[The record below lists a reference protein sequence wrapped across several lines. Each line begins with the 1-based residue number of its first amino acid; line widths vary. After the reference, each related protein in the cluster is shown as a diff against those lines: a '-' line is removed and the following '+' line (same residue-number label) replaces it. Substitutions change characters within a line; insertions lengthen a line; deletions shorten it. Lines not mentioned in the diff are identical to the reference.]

1 VDAETCNQLAWKH
14 LQAGETKLALEC
26 ALRAHELSR
35 GNLDYLNTLGVA
47 YGEAGQLDLAE
58 ATFRKALK
66 RKPGFINALVNLAKS
81 LEKQERLDE
90 ARPLYER
97 ALAIEP
103 AFPKLATNLA
113 RIYSQRGET
122 GRAKSLLERSAKN
135 VDPQD
140 LAIGLAK
147 CEADAGEIAGALARL
162 RAAVADH
169 ADWKL
174 ARSSLAHLLL
184 STAHWR
190 DGWPEYVRRRNL
202 LDPRPTELPPPLAA
216 RLDGK
221 SVLLRGEQGIGD
233 VLFFLRFAP
242 LLHRRGARLAL
253 ACERKLHSVVR
264 PNEILGEVREGDDPA
279 GFDRAIWTADL
290 PALLAAEE
298 TPPAWPL
305 AVEHEARCAAS
316 EQLAALGPAP
326 YLAVTWRAGTDTARG
341 REFGAERISLTK
353 SAPPREVGAALRGW
367 RGTTILLQRGARP
380 QDGAEFAAGFGA
392 PCHDLS
398 ALGEDLRALLAV
410 LSLVDEYVSVSNTN
424 IHLLAGIGR
433 SARVLVPF
441 PPEWR
446 WLRRED
452 RSPWFPDFPVY
463 RQPVSHDWRAPL
475 VALRQDLGLA

>member
-1 VDAETCNQLAWKH
+1 MDAETCNQLAWKY
-14 LQAGETKLALEC
+14 LQAGETKLALEY
-26 ALRAHELSR
+26 ALRAHDLSR

-47 YGEAGQLDLAE
+47 YGETGDLALAE

-66 RKPGFINALVNLAKS
+66 RKPGFVNALVNLAKS
-81 LEKQERLDE
+81 LEKQERLSE
-90 ARPLYER
+90 ARPHYER

-103 AFPKLATNLA
+103 AFPKLAANLA
-113 RIYSQRGET
+113 RVYSQGGET

-140 LAIGLAK
+140 LAIGLAQ
-147 CEADAGEIAGALARL
+147 CEADAGEIDGALARL
-162 RAAVADH
+162 RAAIADH

-184 STAHWR
+184 STANWR
-190 DGWPEYVRRRNL
+190 EGWTEYVRRRNL
-202 LDPRPTELPPPLAA
+202 FEPRPTELPPTLPA

-242 LLHRRGARLAL
+242 LLHQRGARLAL
-253 ACERKLHSVVR
+253 VCERKLHAVVR
-264 PNEILGEVREGDDPA
+264 PGEILGEVRDGDDSA
-279 GFDRAIWTADL
+279 GFDRAVWTGDL

-298 TPPAWPL
+298 TPPAWSLTVDP
-305 AVEHEARCAAS
+305 EAKRAAS
-316 EQLAALGPAP
+316 ERLAALGPAP

-341 REFGAERISLTK
+341 REFGAERIALTK
-353 SAPPREVGAALRGW
+353 SAPPQEVGAALRGW
-367 RGTTILLQRGARP
+367 RGTTILLQRGARAR
-380 QDGAEFAAGFGA
+380 DSVEFAAGFAA
-392 PCHDLS
+392 PFHDLS

-410 LSLVDEYVSVSNTN
+410 LSLVDEYVSVSNSN
-424 IHLLAGIGR
+424 IHMLAGIGR
-433 SARVLVPF
+433 SAHVLVPF

-452 RSPWFPDFPVY
+452 RSPWFPGFPVY
-463 RQPVSHDWRAPL
+463 RQPVSRNWGAPL
-475 VALRQDLGLA
+475 AALRKDLGL

>member
-1 VDAETCNQLAWKH
+1 MDAKTSNQLAWKY
-14 LQAGETKLALEC
+14 LQAGETKLALEH

-58 ATFRKALK
+58 AVFRKALK

-122 GRAKSLLERSAKN
+122 GRAKGLLERSASN
-135 VDPQD
+135 VEPQD
-140 LAIGLAK
+140 LAIGLAQ
-147 CEADAGEIAGALARL
+147 CDADVGEVDGALARL

-184 STAHWR
+184 SSAHWR
-190 DGWPEYVRRRNL
+190 EGWAEYVRRRNL
-202 LDPRPTELPPPLAA
+202 FDPRPTELPPPLPQ

-253 ACERKLHSVVR
+253 ACERKLHPVVQ
-264 PNEILGEVREGDDPA
+264 PNEVLSEVRDGDDVA
-279 GFDRAIWTADL
+279 GFDRMVWTGDL
-290 PALLAAEE
+290 PALLSAED

-305 AVEHEARCAAS
+305 AVDPEAKRAAG
-316 EQLAALGPAP
+316 ERLAALGPAP

-341 REFGAERISLTK
+341 REFGAERVALTK
-353 SAPPREVGAALRGW
+353 SAPPKEVGAALRGW

-380 QDGAEFAAGFGA
+380 EDGAEFLAGFGA
-392 PCHDLS
+392 PCHNLS
-398 ALGEDLRALLAV
+398 ALGEDLSALLAV

-463 RQPVSHDWRAPL
+463 RQPVSHDWGAPL
-475 VALRQDLGLA
+475 AALRQDLGL

>member
-1 VDAETCNQLAWKH
+1 MDAETSSQLAWKY
-14 LQAGETKLALEC
+14 LQAGDTKLALEH

-47 YGEAGQLDLAE
+47 YGEAGELALAE

-66 RKPGFINALVNLAKS
+66 RKPGFVNALVNLAKS
-81 LEKQERLDE
+81 LEKQERFSD
-90 ARPLYER
+90 ARPHYER

-103 AFPKLATNLA
+103 AFPKLAANLA
-113 RIYSQRGET
+113 RIYSQGGET
-122 GRAKSLLERSAKN
+122 GRAKNLLERSVKN

-140 LAIGLAK
+140 LAIGLAQ
-147 CEADAGEIAGALARL
+147 CEADVGEVDRALARL

-169 ADWKL
+169 SDWKL

-184 STAHWR
+184 SSAHWR
-190 DGWPEYVRRRNL
+190 EGWSEYVRRRNL
-202 LDPRPTELPPPLAA
+202 FEPRPTELPPLLPA

-242 LLHRRGARLAL
+242 LLHQRGARLAL

-264 PNEILGEVREGDDPA
+264 TNQFLSEVRDGDDVA
-279 GFDRAIWTADL
+279 GFDHAVWTGDL

-305 AVEHEARCAAS
+305 TVDTEAKRAAS
-316 EQLAALGPAP
+316 ERLGALGPAP

-341 REFGAERISLTK
+341 REFGAERIALTK
-353 SAPPREVGAALRGW
+353 SAPPKELGAALRGW
-367 RGTTILLQRGARP
+367 RGTTVLLQRGGRP
-380 QDGAEFAAGFGA
+380 QDGAEFAAGFAA
-392 PCHDLS
+392 PFHDLS
-398 ALGEDLRALLAV
+398 ALGEDLRTLLAV
-410 LSLVDEYVSVSNTN
+410 LSLVDEYVGVSNTN
-424 IHLLAGIGR
+424 IHMLAGIGR

-446 WLRRED
+446 WGLEGE
-452 RSPWFPDFPVY
+452 RSPWFPTVKVV
-463 RQPVSHDWRAPL
+463 RQQPDGRWS
-475 VALRQDLGLA
+475 